1 METVQDMRSSSS
13 NPVSCSETSIKIYGS
28 KEEIRA
34 RKIPETVD
42 APGFAPDA
50 SIPVTLYVYGVRKRW
65 IAFLIDGFELLK
77 KYMHQY
83 CKLKMLCLAIVL
95 LPLLTNIVRKNNQP
109 KKADMLYIDIC
120 FHFQITQ
127 YGLTL
132 PSFFKEKKSFNKSPL
147 PIIEALPKIVFSNAG
162 S

>member
-1 METVQDMRSSSS
+1 MTKDGPDFPDRLLVAGRFDGYAI
-13 NPVSCSETSIKIYGS
+13 SI
-28 KEEIRA
+28 R
-34 RKIPETVD
+34 RF
-42 APGFAPDA
+42 FA
-50 SIPVTLYVYGVRKRW
+50 VYGVRKRW

-83 CKLKMLCLAIVL
+83 CKLKILCLAIVL

-109 KKADMLYIDIC
+109 KKTDMLYIDIC

>member
-1 METVQDMRSSSS
+1 M
-13 NPVSCSETSIKIYGS
+13 
-28 KEEIRA
+28 
-34 RKIPETVD
+34 
-42 APGFAPDA
+42 
-50 SIPVTLYVYGVRKRW
+50 
-65 IAFLIDGFELLK
+65 IDGFELLK